1 MSHGRVIR
9 SSFVPPWWLKNPHLQ
24 TFWPVLVRRQA
35 PLEYRAERLELA
47 DGDFVDLCWTGP
59 EEGPLV
65 IVLHGLQGSVSSPY
79 VIGLMRALM
88 ASGTRG
94 VLMHFRGCSGE
105 PNRLARGYHSGDTG
119 DLGALI
125 DVVRA
130 REPDTPLAAVG
141 YSLGGNVLLKYL
153 GEAGEDTPLQV
164 AVAVSVPLVLR
175 AASDRLRQ
183 GLSRVYDRY
192 LLRALLAGA
201 KKKSEQLA
209 AAGLDVTS
217 VLQCRTIREFDD
229 RLTAPLHGFS
239 DALDYYTRC
248 SSRSFLGRIQI
259 PTLILH
265 AADDPFMSPAVVP
278 QPEELSKSVTLEL
291 SPGGGHVGFVAGF
304 GRYWLEERIPA
315 FLMDGLRRSPGV
327 ATG

>member
-9 SSFVPPWWLKNPHLQ
+9 SSFAPPWWLKNPHLQ
-24 TFWPVLVRRQA
+24 TFWPVLLRRQA
-35 PLEYRAERLELA
+35 PLEYRPERLELP

-59 EEGPLV
+59 ETGPLV

-88 ASGTRG
+88 SSGTRG

-119 DLGALI
+119 DLGVLI
-125 DVVRA
+125 DEIRA

-153 GEAGEDTPLQV
+153 GESGERTPLQA

-175 AASDRLRQ
+175 AASDRLSQ
-183 GLSRVYDRY
+183 GLSRIYDRY

-201 KKKSEQLA
+201 EKKSAQLS
-209 AAGLDVTS
+209 AAGLDVAS
-217 VLQCRTIREFDD
+217 VLRCQSIREFDE

-248 SSRSFLGRIQI
+248 SSRSFLGQVQV

-265 AADDPFMSPAVVP
+265 AADDPFMSPSVVP
-278 QPEELSKSVTLEL
+278 QPEELSAAVTLEL
-291 SPGGGHVGFVAGF
+291 SEGGGHVGFVAGL
-304 GRYWLEERIPA
+304 GRYWLEERIPE
-315 FLMDGLRRSPGV
+315 FLTAGLLRS
-327 ATG
+327 